1 MSSRSTPD
9 PATGIAAAVTRRA
22 LLDAGADVFA
32 GRGFQNAT
40 VRDICRRAG
49 ANVAAVNYHFGDKE
63 SLYAEVLAELSTQAE
78 QRFPSDAGLSPDAT
92 ARQRLAAFIRSLL
105 QRVLSEELSARHG
118 RIMAREMVEPT
129 EALNRLVREFIQPQ
143 ANRLRDIVSDLLP
156 PRTDPETSRLC
167 ALSIVGQ
174 ILFYAHCRPV
184 LQRLEPAGSFAAM
197 ETDRIARHITAFSLA
212 ALREIGRS
220 ATTAAAAPAQR
231 RTARS
236 ASTPRDAARVPRT
249 RRN

>member
-1 MSSRSTPD
+1 MSASSTPE
-9 PATGIAAAVTRRA
+9 PATGAAAAVTRRA
-22 LLDAGADVFA
+22 LLDAAAEVFA

-63 SLYAEVLAELSTQAE
+63 TLYAEVLAELSAQAAK
-78 QRFPSDAGLSPDAT
+78 RFPSDASLPPDAS

-129 EALNRLVREFIQPQ
+129 EALDRLVREFIQPQ
-143 ANRLRDIVSDLLP
+143 ANRLRDILRDLLP

-184 LQRLEPAGSFAAM
+184 LERLEPVGSFEAL
-197 ETDRIARHITAFSLA
+197 ETDRLANHITGFSLA
-212 ALREIGRS
+212 ALREIGRDDD
-220 ATTAAAAPAQR
+220 APDAAVR
-231 RTARS
+231 RTIPRGRTS
-236 ASTPRDAARVPRT
+236 AGRPRAARH
-249 RRN
+249 